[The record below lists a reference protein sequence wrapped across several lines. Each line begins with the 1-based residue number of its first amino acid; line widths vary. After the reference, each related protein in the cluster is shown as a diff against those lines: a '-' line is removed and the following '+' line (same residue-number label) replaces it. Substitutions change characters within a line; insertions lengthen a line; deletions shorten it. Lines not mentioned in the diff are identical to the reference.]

1 MSSLKTKIF
10 SYFARGYQALSVFG
24 IFKKK
29 GRVSQS
35 EIDKKLVYSLSPRKI
50 PTGSQ
55 FKHLPKF
62 LNPKEYLFIK
72 IFGILAIIN
81 IIYLGTVFV
90 RSHLQYTPAD
100 GGIYTEAIIG
110 YPKTINPLYA
120 TSRDVDNDLSRLI
133 YSSLFKYDTS
143 GAIIPDLAA
152 SYQISADGKEYTVV
166 LKNNAKWHTG
176 ELVSADD
183 VIFTFSL
190 IKDENYRSPL
200 RTELLNVNAEKIDA
214 QTLKFILPEA
224 YAPFLEM
231 LTFGVMPKSLW
242 ENISPDAA
250 SLTDLNLKPI
260 GSGPYKF
267 KSLVKSKSGDLKEYH
282 LEFNEDYYDQKPY
295 IKNINF
301 KFFPDYM
308 EAIKSF
314 DNNQLDGL
322 SYLPFNE
329 RHELLVKDSANMFD
343 LMRPQIVGVFFNK
356 DKNKALADQGVRA
369 SLAKAIDK
377 ETLLNDIFS
386 GVYQSADSPILK
398 NSPYYNNNLSRYDYS
413 SEEAKSGLSGKL
425 TNIVLTVIDL
435 NSNVAVANKI
445 QADWSAAGVQVELK
459 IIPLEQAATIIKN
472 RDFEALLYG
481 QAVGGDPDVSA
492 FWHSTQ
498 IGAKGLNIAGYSN
511 DEVDKLLTE
520 AKSNVSETDRVAK
533 YQRFQEIVTSE
544 IPAIFLYSPTYT
556 YVQSKK
562 IKGFSG
568 QTIIE
573 PADRFSHVSDWYIKT
588 HKKLTW

>member
-10 SYFARGYQALSVFG
+10 SYLARGYQALSVFG
-24 IFKKK
+24 VKK
-29 GRVSQS
+29 RSRLISQS

-50 PTGSQ
+50 PTGDQ

-62 LNPKEYLFIK
+62 LNPKENLLIK
-72 IFGILAIIN
+72 IFGLVALVN
-81 IIYLGTVFV
+81 IIYLGTVFI
-90 RSHLQYTPAD
+90 RQHLQYTPAY
-100 GGIYTEAIIG
+100 GGVYTEAMVG

-120 TSRDVDNDLSRLI
+120 SSRDVDNDLSRLI
-133 YSSLFKYDTS
+133 YSSLFEYDAT
-143 GAIIPDLAA
+143 GVVVPDLAA
-152 SYQISADGKEYTVV
+152 SYQVSGDGKEYTVV
-166 LKNNAKWHTG
+166 LQANAKWHNG
-176 ELVSADD
+176 DSVSADD
-183 VIFTFSL
+183 VIFTLNL

-200 RTELLNVNAEKIDA
+200 RTELVNVNAEKIDN
-214 QTLKFILPEA
+214 QTVKFILPEA

-231 LTFGVMPKSLW
+231 LTFGIMPKSIW
-242 ENISPDAA
+242 ENINPDSA

-282 LEFNEDYYDQKPY
+282 LEANEDYYGQKPY

-301 KFFPDYM
+301 KFFADYT

-322 SYLPFNE
+322 SYLPFDS
-329 RHELLVKDSANMFD
+329 RADLLVKDSANMFE
-343 LMRPQIVGVFFNK
+343 LVRPQIVGVFFNK
-356 DKNKALADQGVRA
+356 DKNKALADKNVRM
-369 SLAKAIDK
+369 SLAQAIDK
-377 ETLLNDIFS
+377 EGLVNDIFS
-386 GVYQSADSPILK
+386 GVYQLADSPILK
-398 NSPYYNNNLSRYDYS
+398 NSPYYNDNVTRYNYS
-413 SEEAKSGLSGKL
+413 TADAKTGLDGKL
-425 TNIVLTVIDL
+425 SKVVLTVIDL

-481 QAVGGDPDVSA
+481 QVVGGDPDVSA

-511 DEVDKLLTE
+511 EEVDKLLTE
-520 AKSNVSETDRVAK
+520 AKSSVSDTDRLAK
-533 YQRFQEIVTSE
+533 YQRFQEIISSE

-568 QTIIE
+568 QAIIE
-573 PADRFSHVSDWYIKT
+573 PADRFSDVSSWYIKT